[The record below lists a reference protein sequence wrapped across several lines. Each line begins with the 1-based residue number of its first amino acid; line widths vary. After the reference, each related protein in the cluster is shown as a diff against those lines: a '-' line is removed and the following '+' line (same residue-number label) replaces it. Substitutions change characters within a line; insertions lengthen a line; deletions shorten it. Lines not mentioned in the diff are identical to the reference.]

1 MSQKVIYTIGSSTR
15 SQEEFVALL
24 KSYQI
29 NQLIDV
35 RRFPTSRFDHFRRE
49 ALSESLKKEG
59 IGYSYLGRELGGYR
73 TGGYESYTRTAAFS
87 QAIAVL
93 EELASEKRCVIMCAE
108 KFPWRCHRRFIAQAL
123 ERRGWQVIHI
133 LDRGRSWFRNCSTE
147 QWSKARNSSPGAKA
161 SCGEKDGKGAQ
172 GLLGLNV
179 QFQSLPLARNFLDNL
194 HTGA

>member
-1 MSQKVIYTIGSSTR
+1 MSQKVIYTVGSSTR

-29 NQLIDV
+29 DQLLDV

-49 ALSESLKKEG
+49 DLSELLKKEG

-73 TGGYESYTRTAAFS
+73 TGGYESYTGSAAFN
-87 QAIAVL
+87 QGIAVL

-108 KFPWRCHRRFIAQAL
+108 KLPWRCHRRFIAQAL

-133 LDRGRSWFRNCSTE
+133 LDQGRTWPR
-147 QWSKARNSSPGAKA
+147 RINSSVPRGGGPKSEIPAPGAEA
-161 SCGEKDGKGAQ
+161 SCAEKDGKGAQ
-172 GLLGLNV
+172 G
-179 QFQSLPLARNFLDNL
+179 SLDSNDAIPEPASGKEFP
-194 HTGA
+194 

>member
-1 MSQKVIYTIGSSTR
+1 MPQKVIYTVGSSTR

-29 NQLIDV
+29 DQLIDV

-73 TGGYESYTRTAAFS
+73 TGGYESYTGTAAFS

-133 LDRGRSWFRNCSTE
+133 LDRGRSWFRKINPSVP
-147 QWSKARNSSPGAKA
+147 QSSGAKPPIRAPGAETG
-161 SCGEKDGKGAQ
+161 CGEKDGKGAQ
-172 GLLGLNV
+172 GLLGLNDAIPEPGSGKE
-179 QFQSLPLARNFLDNL
+179 FP
-194 HTGA
+194 